1 MYSWSQSFGGGGT
14 GAMKLVKCYI
24 ENFGKF
30 SGFSYDFSDGLNV
43 ILQENGFGKT
53 TFATFIKAMFY
64 GLCGTGKASV
74 IINERKRYKPWQGG
88 AFGGNLVFEKDG
100 KRYLIERFFGEKD
113 KDETF
118 VLYDDTTGVE
128 CGDYSVNIGEE
139 LFQLDAQ
146 AFERSMFMP
155 QLGLGTAAND
165 SLLSKLTG
173 EEQDEKDMGH
183 YELAISRLEKEKKE
197 LVKIGE
203 KGKIWELRHQIT
215 QLQCEM
221 EEIDQLEKNEEHYK
235 LRVTEV
241 LRELAGLQQKRAI
254 LIQELE
260 TAGAYEK
267 KQAVI
272 KHYQTLRDRYCSIK
286 MEFEEACDYFP
297 RELLEVLPKEDEFVL
312 IFDKISQYQNIAH
325 EILVKDVQIE
335 SLTYGLDEA
344 TKEKENAIRR
354 EKEIEKAFTEN
365 EVKSYTLWY
374 VLGAALALVASG
386 LLLVNVLAGI
396 IILVVAVMFLVG
408 IFVVAK
414 RQKQKV
420 QEERQQRERQ
430 LTLFRDASG
439 AATAKY
445 QKKYQDLEIARE
457 QQQENI
463 DKKLCLEQ
471 EIRNFILKVRPKSNV
486 DEKQFFALVSEVKQ
500 DILQYDR
507 LKELFG
513 KAKQEIQQFEKENAT
528 VLQGNCVDEM
538 TSVEQN
544 VTLRSLSQIK
554 AEDDECNY
562 KQQQLVEEK
571 SQLLRQLERIS
582 QQLEYGQE
590 KQAQLEHARLEL
602 QELEERYDILDKTVT
617 YLEKAKERFS
627 LRYLE
632 KIRTHFQKYMEVL
645 NEGISMESVVDTK
658 LKLKVTQV
666 GSKKDVDC
674 FSAGYKDL
682 MYLCMR
688 FALVDSFCD
697 EGGFLVLDD
706 PFVNLDKNK
715 IEQGLVF
722 LEKLSKKY
730 QILYFTCHDSRC
742 ASCNK

>member
-1 MYSWSQSFGGGGT
+1 
-14 GAMKLVKCYI
+14 MKLVKCYI
-24 ENFGKF
+24 ENFGKL
-30 SGFSYDFSDGLNV
+30 SGFSYDFADGLNV

-64 GLCGTGKASV
+64 GLSGTGKTSV
-74 IINERKRYKPWQGG
+74 LINERKRYKPWQGG

-118 VLYDDTTGVE
+118 TLYDEMTGVE

-221 EEIDQLEKNEEHYK
+221 EEIDQLEKNEERYK
-235 LRVTEV
+235 LRVAEV
-241 LRELAGLQQKRAI
+241 LRELADLQQKRAI

-260 TAGAYEK
+260 AAGAYEK
-267 KQAVI
+267 NEAVI
-272 KHYQTLRDRYCSIK
+272 RHYQTLKDRYCSIK
-286 MEFEEACDYFP
+286 MEFEEACDCFP
-297 RELLEVLPKEDEFVL
+297 QELLEVLPKEDELVL
-312 IFDKISQYQNIAH
+312 IFDKISQHQSIAH
-325 EILVKDVQIE
+325 EISVKDVQIE
-335 SLTYGLDEA
+335 SLAYGLDEV

-354 EKEIEKAFTEN
+354 EKEIEKTFTEH

-374 VLGAALALVASG
+374 VLVVALVLVASG

-396 IILVVAVMFLVG
+396 MVLVVAIVLLAG
-408 IFVVAK
+408 ICSVAK

-430 LTLFRDASG
+430 MALFRDVSG

-445 QKKYQDLEIARE
+445 QKKYQDWEIARE

-463 DKKLCLEQ
+463 DRKLCLEQ
-471 EIRNFILKVRPKSNV
+471 EIRNFIIKVRPTSNV
-486 DEKQFFALVSEVKQ
+486 DEKQFLAIVSEVKH
-500 DILQYDR
+500 DILRYDR

-513 KAKQEIQQFEKENAT
+513 KAKQEIKQFEQENVM
-528 VLQGNCVDEM
+528 VLQGNCVDKM
-538 TSVEQN
+538 MSAEQK
-544 VTLRSLSQIK
+544 VTPRSLSQIK
-554 AEDDECNY
+554 AEDDQCNY

-571 SQLLRQLERIS
+571 SQLLRQLEGIS
-582 QQLEYGQE
+582 QQLERGQE

-632 KIRTHFQKYMEVL
+632 KIRTHFQEYMEML
-645 NEGISMESVVDTK
+645 NDGISMESVLDTK

-688 FALVDSFCD
+688 FALVDSLCD

-706 PFVNLDKNK
+706 PFVNFDKDK
-715 IEQGLVF
+715 IEQGLFF

-730 QILYFTCHDSRC
+730 QILYFTCHESRC

>member
-1 MYSWSQSFGGGGT
+1 
-14 GAMKLVKCYI
+14 MKLVKCYI
-24 ENFGKF
+24 ENFGKL

-43 ILQENGFGKT
+43 VLQENGFGKT

-64 GLCGTGKASV
+64 GLSGTGKTSV
-74 IINERKRYKPWQGG
+74 LINERKRYKPWQGG

-118 VLYDDTTGVE
+118 VLYDDATGVE
-128 CGDYSVNIGEE
+128 CLDYSVNIGEE

-165 SLLSKLTG
+165 SILSKLTG

-183 YELAISRLEKEKKE
+183 YEMAISRLEKEKKE

-203 KGKIWELRHQIT
+203 KGRIWELRHQIT

-221 EEIDQLEKNEEHYK
+221 EEIHQLERTEKHYK
-235 LRVTEV
+235 LRVAEV
-241 LRELAGLQQKRAI
+241 LTELEVIQQKRAI

-260 TAGAYEK
+260 EAASYEK
-267 KQAVI
+267 TQAVN
-272 KHYQTLRDRYCSIK
+272 KHYQTLRERYCSIK
-286 MEFEEACDYFP
+286 MEFDEACECFP
-297 RELLEVLPKEDEFVL
+297 QKLPDGFPKEEEFVL
-312 IFDKISQYQNIAH
+312 IFDKISQCQNIAR
-325 EILVKDVQIE
+325 EISIKDVQIE
-335 SLTYGLDEA
+335 TLAYGLDEA
-344 TKEKENAIRR
+344 TKEIENAVRR
-354 EKEIEKAFTEN
+354 EKEIEKVFGEQ
-365 EVKSYTLWY
+365 EVKSYILWY
-374 VLGAALALVASG
+374 VFGATLALVAVG

-396 IILVVAVMFLVG
+396 MILVAVIAFLIG
-408 IFVVAK
+408 IWVVDK
-414 RQKQKV
+414 SQKQKV
-420 QEERQQRERQ
+420 QEKKQQSEQQ
-430 LTLFRDASG
+430 LALFKDASG
-439 AATAKY
+439 VATVKY
-445 QKKYQDLEIARE
+445 QKKYQDWEIAKE

-471 EIRNFILKVRPKSNV
+471 EIRNFILKIRPNSNV
-486 DEKQFFALVSEVKQ
+486 DEKHFFAIVSELKQ
-500 DILQYDR
+500 DVLQYNR

-513 KAKQEIQQFEKENAT
+513 KAKQEIQQFKQDNAT
-528 VLQGNCVDEM
+528 VLDCDFEDKM
-538 TSVEQN
+538 TGVEYN
-544 VTLRSLSQIK
+544 VTPRSLSQIR
-554 AEDDECNY
+554 AEEEQYNY

-582 QQLEYGQE
+582 QQLECEQE

-632 KIRTHFQKYMEVL
+632 KIRTHFQEYMEVL
-645 NEGISMESVVDTK
+645 NEGISMESVLDTK

-666 GSKKDVDC
+666 GTKKDVDC

-688 FALVDSFCD
+688 FALVDSLCD

-706 PFVNLDKNK
+706 PFVNLDKDK
-715 IEQGLVF
+715 IEQGLTF

-730 QILYFTCHDSRC
+730 QILYFTCHESRY

>member
-1 MYSWSQSFGGGGT
+1 
-14 GAMKLVKCYI
+14 MK
-24 ENFGKF
+24 
-30 SGFSYDFSDGLNV
+30 
-43 ILQENGFGKT
+43 
-53 TFATFIKAMFY
+53 
-64 GLCGTGKASV
+64 
-74 IINERKRYKPWQGG
+74 
-88 AFGGNLVFEKDG
+88 
-100 KRYLIERFFGEKD
+100 
-113 KDETF
+113 
-118 VLYDDTTGVE
+118 
-128 CGDYSVNIGEE
+128 
-139 LFQLDAQ
+139 
-146 AFERSMFMP
+146 
-155 QLGLGTAAND
+155 
-165 SLLSKLTG
+165 
-173 EEQDEKDMGH
+173 
-183 YELAISRLEKEKKE
+183 
-197 LVKIGE
+197 
-203 KGKIWELRHQIT
+203 
-215 QLQCEM
+215 
-221 EEIDQLEKNEEHYK
+221 
-235 LRVTEV
+235 
-241 LRELAGLQQKRAI
+241 
-254 LIQELE
+254 
-260 TAGAYEK
+260 K

-344 TKEKENAIRR
+344 RKEKENAIRR

>member
-267 KQAVI
+267 K
-272 KHYQTLRDRYCSIK
+272 T
-286 MEFEEACDYFP
+286 
-297 RELLEVLPKEDEFVL
+297 
-312 IFDKISQYQNIAH
+312 
-325 EILVKDVQIE
+325 
-335 SLTYGLDEA
+335 G
-344 TKEKENAIRR
+344 
-354 EKEIEKAFTEN
+354 
-365 EVKSYTLWY
+365 
-374 VLGAALALVASG
+374 
-386 LLLVNVLAGI
+386 
-396 IILVVAVMFLVG
+396 
-408 IFVVAK
+408 
-414 RQKQKV
+414 
-420 QEERQQRERQ
+420 
-430 LTLFRDASG
+430 
-439 AATAKY
+439 
-445 QKKYQDLEIARE
+445 
-457 QQQENI
+457 
-463 DKKLCLEQ
+463 
-471 EIRNFILKVRPKSNV
+471 SN
-486 DEKQFFALVSEVKQ
+486 
-500 DILQYDR
+500 
-507 LKELFG
+507 
-513 KAKQEIQQFEKENAT
+513 
-528 VLQGNCVDEM
+528 
-538 TSVEQN
+538 
-544 VTLRSLSQIK
+544 
-554 AEDDECNY
+554 
-562 KQQQLVEEK
+562 
-571 SQLLRQLERIS
+571 
-582 QQLEYGQE
+582 
-590 KQAQLEHARLEL
+590 
-602 QELEERYDILDKTVT
+602 
-617 YLEKAKERFS
+617 
-627 LRYLE
+627 
-632 KIRTHFQKYMEVL
+632 
-645 NEGISMESVVDTK
+645 
-658 LKLKVTQV
+658 
-666 GSKKDVDC
+666 
-674 FSAGYKDL
+674 
-682 MYLCMR
+682 
-688 FALVDSFCD
+688 
-697 EGGFLVLDD
+697 
-706 PFVNLDKNK
+706 
-715 IEQGLVF
+715 
-722 LEKLSKKY
+722 
-730 QILYFTCHDSRC
+730 
-742 ASCNK
+742 